1 MIMSGLDLQ
10 QVVGFSIIYNTVD
23 SQVELEREIFSTIAD
38 NHKNKCHFK
47 CFTYTIF
54 FFLVV
59 CWRVEEFGVD
69 DLYSLTKDIQYF

>member
-23 SQVELEREIFSTIAD
+23 SQVELEREIFAD

-59 CWRVEEFGVD
+59 C
-69 DLYSLTKDIQYF
+69 